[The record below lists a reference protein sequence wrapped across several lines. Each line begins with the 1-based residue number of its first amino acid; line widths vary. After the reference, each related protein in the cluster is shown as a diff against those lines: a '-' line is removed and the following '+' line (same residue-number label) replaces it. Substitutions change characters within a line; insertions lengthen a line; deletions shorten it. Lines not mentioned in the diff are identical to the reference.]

1 MPEPIRIRLKESPI
15 LVRVDGR
22 AVREIIRRD
31 GERVVERDPA
41 DYLEGYRAAQEEW
54 SGRFIPLVDRF
65 EAQLVQMDVFRK
77 DLYRTM
83 ERHVLDLAL
92 AIARKLMHQEITEG
106 RHRATAMIRGIL
118 RSLDVDEDSSGIHI
132 RLHPD
137 DHADILQMAREG
149 DGWPHLVFEPD
160 EGIERATYEIRSDF
174 GKVLFDIER
183 QMADL
188 EEYLRAGEVVS

>member
-1 MPEPIRIRLKESPI
+1 LSEPVRVRFSDSPI

-22 AVREIIRRD
+22 AVRETCRED
-31 GERVVERDPA
+31 GRVVERDPA
-41 DYLEGYRAAQEEW
+41 DFLAGYRAAQDEW
-54 SGRFIPLVDRF
+54 ASRFVPLVDRF
-65 EAQLVQMDVFRK
+65 EAQLVQTETFRR
-77 DLYRTM
+77 DLYRTV

-92 AIARKLMHQEITEG
+92 AVARKLMHQEVSEG
-106 RHRATAMIRGIL
+106 RHRASAMIRGIL
-118 RSLDVDEDSSGIHI
+118 RALDVDEDTAGITI

-149 DGWPHLVFEPD
+149 DPWPHIEFEPD
-160 EGIERATYEIRSDF
+160 DGLDPATYEIRSEF
-174 GKVLFDIER
+174 GKVLFDLER